1 MLIHTI
7 VITPTWFMQMHILV
21 FANKY
26 ALNTLSNV
34 DVRYI
39 HLYANVLFMHILM
52 WVFFICRLFALACVI
67 VQKKQGW
74 WSLSPFLLP
83 SLFRPIA
90 ILNKLIEKRGC
101 KALIRIKEL
110 VNDPN
115 ITGRQSCKPE
125 AEWSEKRVRL
135 ENTETRQARN
145 RWWCWWSRGTQGR
158 KEQTN
163 QTPWFWKLPGCQR

>member
-1 MLIHTI
+1 MEPCNSANVSTGADSHNAKRELLLQRREVFDQHRYTDVMLIHTI

-90 ILNKLIEKRGC
+90 ILNKLIEKRMRGIDTNKRTC
-101 KALIRIKEL
+101 
-110 VNDPN
+110 
-115 ITGRQSCKPE
+115 
-125 AEWSEKRVRL
+125 EWSKH
-135 ENTETRQARN
+135 N
-145 RWWCWWSRGTQGR
+145 
-158 KEQTN
+158 
-163 QTPWFWKLPGCQR
+163 WKAEL